1 MTGSSIACAQRAETS
16 AWKEKE
22 LASGDAVPLDA
33 ADEGLETWD
42 FGGRELAALDL
53 AGVELAGD
61 EEDGCWDVALPT
73 YERRSVERRASV
85 SRERRAEGSSSTMR
99 PGHKGKL
106 VAVVAILGAAVLGIT
121 TQTLHSSFA
130 APQQVG
136 NLNYHWQSGY
146 YQDNGWLCYGWANG
160 AYHCTAH
167 WHMSGSTAISDN
179 PAWVPNGGS
188 SSSTVKL
195 STSAPNSCA
204 SSRPAPPSLL
214 SLPAAG

>member
-146 YQDNGWLCYGWANG
+146 YQDNGWLFYGWATG
-160 AYHCTAH
+160 PSPSPAPCHIPAT
-167 WHMSGSTAISDN
+167 TPPPPN
-179 PAWVPNGGS
+179 PPRLP
-188 SSSTVKL
+188 T
-195 STSAPNSCA
+195 
-204 SSRPAPPSLL
+204 PAPP
-214 SLPAAG
+214 